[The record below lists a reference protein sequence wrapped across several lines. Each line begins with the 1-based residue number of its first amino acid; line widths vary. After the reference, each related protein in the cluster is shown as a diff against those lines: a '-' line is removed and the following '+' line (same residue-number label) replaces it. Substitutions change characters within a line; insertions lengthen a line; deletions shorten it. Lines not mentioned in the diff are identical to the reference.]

1 MMRSMIFPVLPA
13 PVASGLIM
21 VNVRLVA
28 MVLWIDDVRFRA
40 AKVALPSKY
49 LCLNTQKHA
58 P

>member
-28 MVLWIDDVRFRA
+28 MFLKVECVRFRA
-40 AKVALPSKY
+40 AKVALPNKY
-49 LCLNTQKHA
+49 LCLHTQK